1 MTANK
6 KFIVTKNREIIEK
19 LCAVNILP
27 WCCNDDEEQYFVNCD
42 EVLSYLSDED
52 KRHIAFSSMIM
63 G

>member
-6 KFIVTKNREIIEK
+6 KFIVTRNSEIIEK

-27 WCCNDDEEQYFVNCD
+27 CCSNDDGEQYFINCD
-42 EVLSYLSDED
+42 EALSYLSDED
-52 KRHIAFSSMIM
+52 KQHIALTSMIM